1 MGVAVPTVEFFVP
14 GKPTAQPRPRITTA
28 GGFPRAYVPGNH
40 PVHSWRERAALAAR
54 ENRPETWPIRKPH
67 PVRIS
72 IEFRALKPASMAK
85 NRTAWTTKP
94 DRDNMEKALLDALEG
109 IVMESDSQVVGGE
122 VTKRY
127 HTQPGALVRVEWDSL
142 F

>member
-1 MGVAVPTVEFFVP
+1 MPTIEFFVP
-14 GKPTAQPRPRITTA
+14 GVPTAQPRPRVAII
-28 GGFPRAYVPGNH
+28 GGFARAYVPSTH

-54 ENRPETWPIRKPH
+54 EIRPETWPIRKPH

-72 IEFRALKPASMAK
+72 IEFRALRPASLAK
-85 NRTAWTTKP
+85 SRVAWTTKP

-122 VTKRY
+122 VTKVY
-127 HTQPGALVRVEWDSL
+127 HREPGALVRVEWEGVL
-142 F
+142 